1 MVDLQTRLEAAHR
14 AQVDVV
20 TTDMQLLFHQR
31 AFFKDDKEVELYLFN
46 TCLLVAKV
54 KKRRADGVE
63 PLSLHSKPIPI
74 DNVSCDDL
82 ADGEDRLVVIRN
94 LDAGLSRGD
103 SMRGSLTRR
112 SSVYSKTCFTI
123 KVWSGV
129 GCSASNRVLAEGTLC
144 PQT

>member
-1 MVDLQTRLEAAHR
+1 MVELQTRLEAAHR

-31 AFFKDDKEVELYLFN
+31 ACFKDDKEVELYLFN

-103 SMRGSLTRR
+103 SMRGTLTRR

-123 KVWSGV
+123 KVRKGEGGGGV
-129 GCSASNRVLAEGTLC
+129 DASSLRVDLL
-144 PQT
+144 PFD